1 MRVITVGLGC
11 PQSVSPVP
19 KPNRIDREVTMLMQV
34 PAAHR
39 NLTDTDLT
47 VATSDI
53 DIRGWTVKD
62 SDGRFIGTIDDL
74 IIDDLHYKVRFL
86 LLALADFLGPGEG
99 ISIFPIEGIIRIT
112 ESDVI
117 IGHPRGHLPEVARYD
132 PDLVVKR
139 EFYDELYGPFGNP
152 SQWRTTVSRRSFA

>member
-1 MRVITVGLGC
+1 
-11 PQSVSPVP
+11 
-19 KPNRIDREVTMLMQV
+19 MLIQV

-62 SDGRFIGTIDDL
+62 SDGRFVGTIDDF

-86 LLALADFLGPGEG
+86 RLDLAGFLGPGEG

-112 ESDVI
+112 DSDVV
-117 IGHPRGHLPEVARYD
+117 IGTLRGHLPEVARYD
-132 PDLVVKR
+132 PELVVKR